1 MFNRKQ
7 NIFSKLFV
15 FALLAASTPVYAE
28 NAPVISVSDANLPI
42 NVSDKTNNAPSTN
55 SGKQALVSPS
65 KAKSVSTNA
74 PKATAPAVSSSV
86 QTVPA
91 IQNANLPTSND
102 NDLANANTSM
112 QSVSA
117 SVPAKGS
124 ANAGMPVAAP
134 AAAKTQDQGSAPAL
148 PAAGANPAAANN
160 AATAADFNFDLKMK
174 SINAPAQPAA
184 PRQADSPASA
194 SALNDADLPKD
205 IQYKANPV
213 EALGNSVLSQMDS
226 DLFSQMSE
234 IEKSTTLLTLE
245 LRREKIRNEI
255 EAQRAI
261 RKKNAEDLERQK
273 EERRLQSLE
282 KEKQIEAQV
291 LKEKQALL
299 DKEQLFEI
307 LKQRKLLNA
316 YMNQMLVNQQK
327 WLKEKESLYAQI
339 AAVESE
345 KKELIELFKQRIGKV
360 LDASAKNI
368 QVAEAAKANF
378 ERIVKNLKARNEQ
391 LRKRVAA
398 DAQIIKNAK
407 NSLYLKSQSID
418 ELKSKNAAVAAMMAS
433 ATASDASD
441 DVLAEED
448 MAVEEEAPAKLS
460 SQYAILGISGR
471 ANDMVVE
478 VIDINGQPLS
488 LKIGSPLPT
497 GHIVSEIGADYA
509 KFSRDGEDD
518 YLYVGRTIDGYIPTL
533 KEDTKKK

>member
-1 MFNRKQ
+1 MFSRKQ
-7 NIFSKLFV
+7 NIFLKLFV

-42 NVSDKTNNAPSTN
+42 NVSDKTNNAPSAN

-65 KAKSVSTNA
+65 KAKSVSTDT
-74 PKATAPAVSSSV
+74 PKTAAPAVSSSV

-91 IQNANLPTSND
+91 IQNANLPTPND
-102 NDLANANTSM
+102 NDLANASTTM
-112 QSVSA
+112 QPVSA

-124 ANAGMPVAAP
+124 ANADMPIAAP
-134 AAAKTQDQGSAPAL
+134 AAGKTQAQASAPAL
-148 PAAGANPAAANN
+148 PTADANPVANNN

>member
-7 NIFSKLFV
+7 NIFLKLFV

-28 NAPVISVSDANLPI
+28 NAPVISVSAANLPI
-42 NVSDKTNNAPSTN
+42 NVSDKTNNVPSAN

-65 KAKSVSTNA
+65 KAKSVSTDT
-74 PKATAPAVSSSV
+74 PKAAAPAASGSA
-86 QTVPA
+86 QAVPA
-91 IQNANLPTSND
+91 IQNANLPTSNG
-102 NDLANANTSM
+102 NDLANASTTM
-112 QSVSA
+112 QPVSA

-124 ANAGMPVAAP
+124 ANADMPIAAP
-134 AAAKTQDQGSAPAL
+134 AAGKTQAQASAPAL
-148 PAAGANPAAANN
+148 PAADANPVANNN